1 MGTFHDD
8 LGELHG
14 ITVVVDTPGPKVF
27 IGRCHQMTDTQIILL
42 AVDEHEDGADGRS
55 KADYIARAAK
65 VGVWEK
71 HKQLVLP
78 LTEVASVKRLG
89 EFLSK

>member
-1 MGTFHDD
+1 VGTFHDD

-14 ITVVVDTPGPKVF
+14 ITVVVDTPGDTIY
-27 IGRCHQMTDTQIILL
+27 IGRCHEMNDEKIVLL
-42 AVDEHEDGADGRS
+42 SVDEHTDGSGGAS
-55 KADYIARAAK
+55 KADWVAKAAK

-71 HKQLVLP
+71 HKTLVLP

-89 EFLSK
+89 EFR